1 MIKYRVHVTLIAG
14 LLLLLSCKTSEHF
27 YDPVSRE
34 RQKELVKNRSGNIF
48 SDIGLS
54 IASLFTMAAFE
65 VDIGLFPQGHEFKKL
80 KIINPKKDTLYVNM
94 LTDVFWDE
102 DNYCDF
108 MDIRIPPK
116 EKCKLL
122 LPVDANY
129 NVYFSATPEKDDDEH
144 IEINTNDFKR
154 ISLYPGLT
162 LPETE
167 SEKKLIF
174 NELL

>member
-1 MIKYRVHVTLIAG
+1 
-14 LLLLLSCKTSEHF
+14 
-27 YDPVSRE
+27 
-34 RQKELVKNRSGNIF
+34 
-48 SDIGLS
+48 
-54 IASLFTMAAFE
+54 
-65 VDIGLFPQGHEFKKL
+65 
-80 KIINPKKDTLYVNM
+80 M
-94 LTDVFWDE
+94 LTDFFWDE